1 MNTAELAG
9 RADAVRAVLLVEAD
23 DPTRASA
30 ADMLRACGCR
40 VLEAGSA
47 EAALQTL
54 RQHHDVA
61 LLMADVTLPGE
72 SGLVFAARAR
82 QMRPHLPV
90 VLTAGADLPEDSPGG
105 GGPLVLRKPYG
116 IEALRA
122 VLREAATR

>member
-1 MNTAELAG
+1 MNAAELAG
-9 RADAVRAVLLVEAD
+9 RADAERAVLLVEAD

-40 VLEAGSA
+40 VLEAGNA

-54 RQHHDVA
+54 RRHDVA

-82 QMRPHLPV
+82 QMRPHLPI
-90 VLTAGADLPEDSPGG
+90 VLTAGADLPDDSPGG

-116 IEALRA
+116 IDALRA
-122 VLREAATR
+122 VLREAAMR